1 MVKKN
6 QKWDWTK
13 KQEEALKKLKE
24 KFTKKP
30 VLTVLNIDRKMRM
43 EVDTTDYVTEGVLSM
58 EYKNRK

>member
-13 KQEEALKKLKE
+13 KQKEALKKLKE

-30 VLTVLNIDRKMRM
+30 VLTVLNIDRKIRM

-58 EYKNRK
+58 ECKNRK